1 MSDRGATK
9 GRPWCIVVA
18 DDHGSEYVPWMAGA
32 AKTSPVQY
40 CGFGEPTTL
49 LQRAVH
55 RAKQIAPATQIV
67 VTVREENRERWEP
80 ALWFIRPEHR
90 FVSDSRMTAP
100 LATVAALLSIA
111 ADSLANVVTIL
122 PARCYVAN
130 EWILA
135 AALNQLQT
143 MLPRIPEGVG
153 TLGMIEIEDG
163 IDEDY
168 LIPFQTRVSPGQAVQ
183 AMARRPAEWIARH
196 LRQHGAM
203 VASGILTG
211 YARVFATHA
220 SRYWPGLTAALAKVT
235 RIAPDGEKRLC
246 ADRYREMPRSVLRSL
261 RWWPPTLPQRA
272 IRVYR
277 CGFRGLQ
284 TARAVERIS
293 ESCPATIDS
302 VAQYAAAAD
311 FESWQSPRANLSG
324 DVDHVANRTSLQ
336 YADSSAASRPKPPSR
351 CVDHG
356 WVD

>member
-1 MSDRGATK
+1 
-9 GRPWCIVVA
+9 VVA
-18 DDHGSEYVPWMAGA
+18 DDHGPECVPWMAGA

-49 LQRAVH
+49 LQRAV

-100 LATVAALLSIA
+100 LTTVAALLSTA
-111 ADSLANVVTIL
+111 ADSFANVVTIL

-168 LIPFQTRVSPGQAVQ
+168 LIPFQTRVSPAQAVQ

-196 LRQHGAM
+196 LRQHGAN

-220 SRYWPGLTAALAKVT
+220 SRYWPGLTAALTRVT

-284 TARAVERIS
+284 TARAGKRIS
-293 ESCPATIDS
+293 ESCSATIDS
-302 VAQYAAAAD
+302 LAQYAAAAD

-324 DVDHVANRTSLQ
+324 DVDHVANRTAL
-336 YADSSAASRPKPPSR
+336 
-351 CVDHG
+351 
-356 WVD
+356 